1 MFSRATAMIRSSSD
15 RFLRRRPFNLPQEKE
30 NLPCHIQTSDEHECL
45 RNVAIELNNVAVDL
59 YAAGDYTTAIDLY
72 RDAAHAT
79 MMTARSKENDTM
91 CVDDETRANFIAQ
104 IVRGKQ
110 QLYQAM
116 SSQSSGDSLD
126 SYQWSESEADDCVK
140 CLSEAMKIDNDQA
153 HNSDY
158 VNVATVMYN
167 TAILHMKNDE
177 IDIAEKC
184 FDLAMESY
192 KVAREEARVTSMN
205 NCAFETLVF
214 ADLFNNV
221 GYLQCRNGDVTNAKS
236 SFANALKIGKNA
248 LEQVSGDYK
257 ESMIQGYKHIGTIY
271 YNIGIVN
278 AMLGLKEKVIRPLEC
293 SVGLQKVA
301 LGESHPDIAIVQH
314 NIGTVLVGIGKFD
327 EAISAFLKSLQMVRF
342 AFGNDDCRAAKEL
355 FHIGKVHEM
364 RGEYAEAIH
373 VYQET
378 LRIERLTLGVD
389 NAETVMTMYEIG
401 QVHQNKGDIN
411 EALDMYHDILSIA
424 KASSDIDESSL
435 LFILRQMITIHLDA
449 GNIEAATKLYTE
461 VASTIE
467 LNSGDNT
474 IVDIVGFAQIKDL
487 LTNPPAAAAA

>member
-1 MFSRATAMIRSSSD
+1 MIRTSSD
-15 RFLRRRPFNLPQEKE
+15 RFLRRRSSNLRQEKE
-30 NLPCHIQTSDEHECL
+30 NLPCHMQASDEHECL

-59 YAAGDYTTAIDLY
+59 YAAGDHTTAIDLY
-72 RDAAHAT
+72 RDAAQAT
-79 MMTARSKENDTM
+79 MMSVRSKEDGTLSI
-91 CVDDETRANFIAQ
+91 DEETRANFIAQ

-116 SSQSSGDSLD
+116 SSQSSVENLD
-126 SYQWSESEADDCVK
+126 SYQWSESGANDSVK
-140 CLSEAMKIDNDQA
+140 CLSEAMKIDNDQGQI
-153 HNSDY
+153 NDY

-177 IDIAEKC
+177 IDVAEKC
-184 FDLAMESY
+184 FDLAMESF
-192 KVAREEARVTSMN
+192 KVAREETCLTSTSS
-205 NCAFETLVF
+205 CAFDALVF
-214 ADLFNNV
+214 ADLFNNI
-221 GYLQCRNGDVTNAKS
+221 GYLQCRNGDITNAKS
-236 SFANALKIGKNA
+236 NFTNALKIGKNA
-248 LEQVSGDYK
+248 LGQGSGDYK

-278 AMLGLKEKVIRPLEC
+278 AMLGLKESVMRPFEC
-293 SVGLQKVA
+293 SLGLQRVA
-301 LGESHPDIAIVQH
+301 LGESHPDIAMVQH
-314 NIGTVLVGIGKFD
+314 NIGTVLVGIGKLD
-327 EAISAFLKSLQMVRF
+327 EAMSAFLKSLQMIRF
-342 AFGNDDCRAAKEL
+342 AFGNDDCQVAKEL
-355 FHIGKVHEM
+355 FYIGKIHEM
-364 RGEYAEAIH
+364 RGEYDEALH
-373 VYQET
+373 VYEET

-401 QVHQNKGDIN
+401 QVYQNKGDIN

-424 KASSDIDESSL
+424 KESCDIEESSV

-461 VASTIE
+461 VADTIE
-467 LNSGDNT
+467 IGTGDNT